1 MLRAGITGLRR
12 HLWAWLVMAHVS
24 LGAVLVVYFM
34 MVAGNSLAYGYS
46 YWHEPPPSEAGEIA
60 AVVSLLAL
68 FLVTC
73 VIGVIAYGWMCR
85 YALAAREEVGVG
97 IVTALRGALGPAMRT
112 SWFAV
117 PAFAATAIGTML
129 VVPGLVLIAVLG
141 TLPFP
146 FLAKVPRPAVQHF
159 RLVGR
164 FDGQVIAVGALA
176 VLVAIPF

>member
-1 MLRAGITGLRR
+1 M
-12 HLWAWLVMAHVS
+12 
-24 LGAVLVVYFM
+24 
-34 MVAGNSLAYGYS
+34 
-46 YWHEPPPSEAGEIA
+46 
-60 AVVSLLAL
+60 
-68 FLVTC
+68 
-73 VIGVIAYGWMCR
+73 IGVIAYGWMCR

-117 PAFAATAIGTML
+117 PAFAATAIGMML

-146 FLAKVPRPAVQHF
+146 FLAKVPQPAVQHF

-164 FDGQVIAVGALA
+164 FGGQVIAVGALA
-176 VLVAIPF
+176 VLVAIPFWAVAVTASFLTEAYDGLAELMSWPLAWARFVLVALVTAWAASAFAFLYATSISISNTSG